1 MKESKIERQE
11 REMRERWASGE
22 PVKSMKS
29 MKSGT
34 PMKVYKVPCPL
45 HPDALAYASDRA
57 HRCIECRKAWRQAHP
72 DQIGMK
78 QQYNSFKTQVI
89 KYRGGRCELT
99 FEQYTDIVNQPCVYA
114 IHRESGIRIGID
126 QKIAKDGYTQDNSVP
141 CCYRHN
147 MMKSNIFTY
156 DQAREIARVYG
167 IRCGNHP
174 GRKKT
179 RNQPVR
185 NRVRATSVRQPFASI
200 FP

>member
-34 PMKVYKVPCPL
+34 PTKVYKVPCPL
-45 HPDALAYASDRA
+45 HPEAIAYASDNA
-57 HRCIECRKAWRQAHP
+57 NRCIVCRKLWRQAHP
-72 DQIGMK
+72 DVPSLRG
-78 QQYNSFKTQVI
+78 QYNAFKNQVTEH
-89 KYRGGRCELT
+89 RRLVFGLT
-99 FEQYTDIVNQPCVYA
+99 FEQYVKIISQPCVYA
-114 IHRESGIRIGID
+114 IQRESGIRIGID
-126 QKIAKDGYTQDNSVP
+126 QQMAGQGYTQDNSVP

>member
-11 REMRERWASGE
+11 REMRERWASGG
-22 PVKSMKS
+22 PVKS

-45 HPDALAYASDRA
+45 HPEAIAYASDRA

-174 GRKKT
+174 GRKKKH
-179 RNQPVR
+179 RGQYAVD
-185 NRVRATSVRQPFASI
+185 
-200 FP
+200 